1 MKNIV
6 HGAVLALQ
14 FLTRFPLPVT
24 CDVNSTSL
32 KWALRFFP
40 FAGLIIGSFI
50 SIIFF
55 FFRDVLPDSLM
66 TLALL
71 SAWVYATGGL
81 HLDGWM
87 DVADATGSNASLE
100 KKYEIMKDSRVG
112 SFAVL
117 AVIFL
122 FIWKA
127 GLIYELLSFEKA
139 DILLVAFL
147 FIPALAR
154 FQALIQL
161 FFFPSI
167 QNKGLAHEWRKNLSW
182 IDIAIAL
189 CWIIVLIVFYIPL
202 AFLLLMQFVFSFL
215 FGKWAMKNFKGMNG
229 DLVGTSIEGA
239 ELWNLSILYIL
250 FLFVT
255 G

>member
-1 MKNIV
+1 MKDMMY
-6 HGAVLALQ
+6 GAVLALQ
-14 FLTRFPLPVT
+14 FLTRFPLPIA
-24 CDVNSTSL
+24 CDVNKVSL

-40 FAGLIIGSFI
+40 FAGLVIGSFI
-50 SIIFF
+50 SIIFIL
-55 FFRDVLPDSLM
+55 FRDILPV
-66 TLALL
+66 TLLTLLLL

-112 SFAVL
+112 TFAVL
-117 AVIFL
+117 SVIFL

-127 GLIYELLSFEKA
+127 GLLFELLSFKENSSL
-139 DILLVAFL
+139 IIAFL

-154 FQALIQL
+154 LQALFQL
-161 FFFPSI
+161 YFFPAI
-167 QNKGLAHEWRKNLSW
+167 QNRGLAHEWRKHLSKLD
-182 IDIAIAL
+182 IVIAIVWLVILIFLNYPLVILL
-189 CWIIVLIVFYIPL
+189 CLQ
-202 AFLLLMQFVFSFL
+202 FLFSFL
-215 FGKWAMKNFKGMNG
+215 FGKWAVKNFNGMNG

-239 ELWNLSILYIL
+239 ELWNLSLLYVL
-250 FLFVT
+250 SSFVM